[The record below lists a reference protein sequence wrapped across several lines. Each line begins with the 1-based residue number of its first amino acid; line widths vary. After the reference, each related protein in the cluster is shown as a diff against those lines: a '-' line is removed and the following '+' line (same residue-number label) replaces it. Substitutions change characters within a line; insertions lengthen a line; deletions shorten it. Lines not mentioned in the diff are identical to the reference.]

1 MNRRDWLVQIC
12 SLSAGSFVASA
23 AIAHGDHGK
32 PMYGG
37 VVAEGGVF
45 QGELVVR
52 AAALTVHLTE
62 HGQPVASAGATA
74 KLTLL
79 EAGRTRD
86 LPLAPAGENRLSA
99 DAGAPL
105 AKGVKL
111 VASVRLAD
119 GRSAALRFEL
129 K

>member
-1 MNRRDWLVQIC
+1 MNRRDWVVRAC
-12 SLSAGSFVASA
+12 SLSAGLMIA
-23 AIAHGDHGK
+23 AGAMAHGDHGK
-32 PMYGG
+32 PRYGG

-52 AAALTVHLTE
+52 DAAVTVFLVE
-62 HGQPVASAGATA
+62 HGKPLASAGASA
-74 KLTLL
+74 KLTVL
-79 EAGRTRD
+79 ESGRTRD
-86 LPLAPAGENRLSA
+86 LTLAPAGENRLSA
-99 DAGAPL
+99 DAGAAL
-105 AKGVKL
+105 AKGTKA